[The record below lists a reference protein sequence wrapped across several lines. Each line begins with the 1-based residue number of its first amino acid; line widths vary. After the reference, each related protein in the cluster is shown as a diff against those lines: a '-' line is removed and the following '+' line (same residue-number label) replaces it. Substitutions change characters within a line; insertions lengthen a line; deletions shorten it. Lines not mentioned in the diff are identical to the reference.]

1 MTTVDAA
8 GLDAGSA
15 APPPGA
21 FRKTKWSVVWLL
33 TLTIF
38 SALTVGGL
46 LAPIQEAVK
55 IDLGITD
62 FQLAL
67 IVGSATAIPAAIL
80 SLPIA
85 WMVDHQTRTRLLII
99 LASLW
104 AIGTIGTAFVQD
116 FYGLFAARLV
126 AGIGA
131 ATAFPVLVSL
141 LADVC
146 MPERRGR
153 SMLLI
158 SIGAWAG
165 AAAAFAIG
173 GTLFGWLEANPAAF
187 VANMP
192 AWRESHLIVGIG
204 SALLVL
210 PLFLIREPARHEV
223 EQANPALLPALK
235 AFWRRRYFLG
245 SLYVG
250 NFAGSLAEG
259 AAALWIGSVLVRQYH
274 QSPGQFGGWVGLV
287 ILGGGI
293 VGSIIGGFTVDASQK
308 LKMRGAILLPAV
320 LATALS
326 IPASAYP
333 IMPTVTLFAWVLFA
347 LLTGGAVVN
356 LVNAAAIAVLLPNEE
371 RATSLAA
378 LAIISKFVGGP
389 VAAGVIA
396 WMTLLFKGPTGMG
409 ITLTWLGVVTGF
421 TSLAGYWVA
430 MRCAPPPASTLTE
443 PAVALE
449 AATVPT

>member
-8 GLDAGSA
+8 GPDAGIA
-15 APPPGA
+15 APPPGG

-55 IDLGITD
+55 LDLGLSD
-62 FQLAL
+62 FQLAM

-85 WMVDHQTRTRLLII
+85 WMVDHHTRTRLLII
-99 LASLW
+99 LASFW
-104 AIGTIGTAFVQD
+104 AVGTIGTAFAQD
-116 FYGLFAARLV
+116 FYSLFAARLV
-126 AGIGA
+126 SGVGA

-187 VANMP
+187 IANMP
-192 AWRESHLIVGIG
+192 AWREAHLIVGIG
-204 SALLVL
+204 AAILVL
-210 PLFLIREPARHEV
+210 PLLLIREPARHEV
-223 EQANPALLPALK
+223 EQASPGFKQALG
-235 AFWRRRYFLG
+235 AFWKRRHFLG
-245 SLYVG
+245 WLYVG
-250 NFAGSLAEG
+250 NFAGGFAEG
-259 AAALWIGSVLVRQYH
+259 AAALWIGSVLVRQYD
-274 QSPGQFGGWVGLV
+274 QSPGEFGGWVGLV
-287 ILGGGI
+287 ILGSGI
-293 VGSIIGGFTVDASQK
+293 IGSIIGGFSADASQK

-320 LATALS
+320 IATALS

-333 IMPTVTLFAWVLFA
+333 IMPSVTLFAWVLFA
-347 LLTGGAVVN
+347 LLLGGVVVN

-378 LAIISKFVGGP
+378 LAIIGKIVGGP
-389 VAAGVIA
+389 VTAGVIA
-396 WMTLLFKGPTGMG
+396 SMAVLFKGPMG
-409 ITLTWLGVVTGF
+409 LGQTLTWLGIVTGVI
-421 TSLAGYWVA
+421 SLVGYWFA
-430 MRCAPPPASTLTE
+430 MRYAPPPAAQVA
-443 PAVALE
+443 PDAVAE
-449 AATVPT
+449 A